1 MIRVSQPGSF
11 IVITVWRF
19 FQPKFM
25 KIFRQQLNTD
35 WESRSFELGD
45 ISLPWTLQ
53 DQSTHHRLSTKID
66 RFYHLFRAQEFIN
79 LVKPFN
85 LITLQA
91 IGNYE
96 SKDNFFY
103 FGYKSL

>member
-53 DQSTHHRLSTKID
+53 DQSTHHCLSTKID
-66 RFYHLFRAQEFIN
+66 RFYHLFRAREFIN